1 MEANSSSARD
11 DRLPMNMDFTN
22 RSSHHPRAFSEGGV
36 KLFGVRLI
44 HDRPA
49 AAMMRKAVS
58 MGNLSAY
65 NSPHAA
71 ANALSP
77 TPELSES
84 GELPGPT
91 DPPGYVSDGLMQ
103 NCGSLR
109 ERKKGVPWTEDEHR
123 MFLVGLQKL
132 GKGDWRGIA
141 RNFVPSRTPTQ
152 VASHAQKYFLRQ
164 NNLNKRKRR
173 SSLFD
178 MISSNP
184 ASTVCSTG
192 DHFGSHA
199 TELNLASS
207 ATVSPDLCL
216 GISDEARRR
225 EQPHSQA
232 SKCAYKFSSLQHAG
246 AILGT
251 QSSPEQTKL
260 LPLTLNLSSPNST
273 GVMSLSSPSA
283 MSSSSSSSSLSSLCK
298 IDEASELTTSL
309 TLSIGPPSLL
319 EPSASELTLKLEQPY
334 PARHLAIGGS
344 TNNSSAY
351 TNAIRVV

>member
-1 MEANSSSARD
+1 METNSSSARN
-11 DRLPMNMDFTN
+11 DRLPMSMDFSK

-49 AAMMRKAVS
+49 AATMRKAVS

-71 ANALSP
+71 AHTLSP
-77 TPELSES
+77 TRELSES
-84 GELPGPT
+84 GEGPGPT
-91 DPPGYVSDGLMQ
+91 DPPGYVSDGLVQ

-184 ASTVCSTG
+184 ASTVCNTA
-192 DHFGSHA
+192 DHLGSHA

-207 ATVSPDLCL
+207 ATVSPALCL
-216 GISDEARRR
+216 GISDEARRC

-232 SKCAYKFSSLQHAG
+232 SKWGYKFSSLEHAG
-246 AILGT
+246 TILGT
-251 QSSPEQTKL
+251 QSSPERTKL
-260 LPLTLNLSSPNST
+260 LPLTLNLSPNAT
-273 GVMSLSSPSA
+273 GVTSLSSPSA
-283 MSSSSSSSSLSSLCK
+283 MSSSSSSSSLSSLCR
-298 IDEASELTTSL
+298 IDEASELATSL
-309 TLSIGPPSLL
+309 TLSIGPPPLQEASV
-319 EPSASELTLKLEQPY
+319 SELTLKLEQPY
-334 PARHLAIGGS
+334 LARHLAIGGS